1 MSDEEEIIA
10 SIALTKTPSLGLRMS
25 KKLIDSIGSARGIFN
40 SIKELKEK
48 GFHINRNLY
57 EALLDNKP
65 KQEALLEYQFTKTHQ
80 IQCIPYGDN
89 RYPYRLRECED
100 APLILYFKGNCN
112 LNAPYIISMVGT
124 RRSTQYGQQLCADFL
139 KGLKEV
145 LPDTLIISGLAFG
158 IDITSHQCALDL
170 NFPTIGVVAHGLDRI
185 YPSQHKKTALQMLDY
200 GGIITEFTR
209 NTFPERYNFVS
220 RNRIIAGMS
229 DATIVV
235 ESASKGGALITAD
248 LANSYN
254 RDCFTFPGRISDP
267 YSEGCNQLI
276 KQNKASL
283 ITSAEDFI
291 KAMRWD
297 QTIANKQKSNPIQRK
312 LFPNL
317 NEEEEQIVRLLQQ
330 QGKIQFDNL
339 LQATHLPIQKLH
351 SDLFNLE
358 MQGIIRVL
366 AGGQYELI

>member
-10 SIALTKTPSLGLRMS
+10 SIALTKTPLLGLRTS
-25 KKLIDSIGSARGIFN
+25 KKLIDYLGSAKGVF
-40 SIKELKEK
+40 SSLDELKET
-48 GFHINRNLY
+48 GLHINPDLY
-57 EALLDNKP
+57 DSLSSKKP
-65 KQEALLEYQFTKTHQ
+65 KEEALLEYKFAKKHQ
-80 IQCIPYGDN
+80 IQCIPYSD
-89 RYPYRLRECED
+89 REYPYRLKECED
-100 APLILYFKGNCN
+100 APLLLYFKGNCN
-112 LNAPYIISMVGT
+112 FNAPYVISMVGT
-124 RRSTQYGQQLCADFL
+124 RKSTQYGRQLCADFL

-145 LPDTLIISGLAFG
+145 IPDALIISGLAFG
-158 IDITSHQCALDL
+158 IDITSHQLALEL
-170 NFPTIGVVAHGLDRI
+170 NFPTIGVLAHGLDRI
-185 YPSQHKKTALQMLDY
+185 YPSQHKKIAIQMLEQ
-200 GGIITEFTR
+200 GGVITEFSS
-209 NTFPERYNFVS
+209 NTSPERYNFVS

-254 RDCFTFPGRISDP
+254 RDCFTFPGRISDQ

-297 QTIANKQKSNPIQRK
+297 KITMNKQKDHPIQRD

-317 NEEEEQIVRLLQQ
+317 NSEEEQIVNLLQQ
-330 QGKIQFDNL
+330 QGRVQFDNL
-339 LQATHLPIQKLH
+339 LEGTHLPIQRLH
-351 SDLFNLE
+351 TDLFNLE

-366 AGGQYELI
+366 AGGQYELV